1 MACPVMNSTKIN
13 HDKNKKKQNIND
25 TIFFQD
31 TGCSH
36 LFHYS
41 ITVKRKKIKRTTNF
55 SAFGATGPQR

>member
-1 MACPVMNSTKIN
+1 MIKTK
-13 HDKNKKKQNIND
+13 KLNIND

-31 TGCSH
+31 AGCSH